1 MKQSLNLLFALLLIM
16 PAAEQ
21 AVAAEKAAAAAED
34 GVSNEE
40 LHELLGVIDDRR
52 AQAAEIKARHKG
64 ATGEEMA
71 LAIIEILQVEDAQR
85 EALDQALAV
94 LEKQQEAGV
103 ETDDLKAQL
112 VQHVSAH
119 GETLQQEIN
128 TASGLLEDIRK
139 QRESAEPEGLLALE
153 QQIAKRNALLDRLI
167 GYFLAN
173 IRRADTLGMDPAAWN
188 KFLDALL
195 LERADW
201 LRGQILLGQEQ
212 VSDSKQQLANAL
224 DDQKPP
230 VQSRLNAYA
239 ERLKG
244 LSDSLSA
251 VIGYMD
257 KRDLDTAE
265 YSQLLIQTTG
275 EITTKVLDHRVA
287 IGMFQQWLKQFREW
301 LLDNGPSII
310 VKAIV
315 ILLILLAFRML
326 GNFVGR
332 LVARGIS
339 SSKLSFSKLL
349 QDFFVSV
356 ASKAVLFLGVLIALS
371 QLGIQLGPLLAGLG
385 VAGFIIGFAL
395 QDTLSNFASGMMILI
410 YRPFDVGDLIEA
422 GGVTGKVSEMS
433 LVSTTVLTV
442 DNQKLVVPN
451 NKIWGDVIRNVTA
464 QQMRRIDM
472 TFGIGYSDDIAHAE
486 RVLTEIVQDEARVLA
501 DPAPVIRLHTLGESS
516 VDFIVRPWVRTADY
530 WEVYWD
536 ITRKVK
542 ERFDAEGISIP
553 FPQRDVH
560 LIQEAPAG

>member
-1 MKQSLNLLFALLLIM
+1 MKHLLNLMFALLLLM
-16 PAAEQ
+16 PVAAQ
-21 AVAAEKAAAAAED
+21 TVAAEEAADD
-34 GVSNEE
+34 GVSTDE
-40 LHELLGVIDDRR
+40 LQELLGVIDERR
-52 AQAAEIKARHKG
+52 DQAAKIKAQHKG
-64 ATGEEMA
+64 SEGEELA

-103 ETDDLKAQL
+103 ETVELKARL
-112 VQHVSAH
+112 VKHVSTH

-139 QRESAEPEGLLALE
+139 QRKGAEPDGLLALE

-167 GYFLAN
+167 GYYLAN
-173 IRRADTLGMDPAAWN
+173 IGRADTLGMDTAAWN
-188 KFLDALL
+188 KYLDALL

-201 LRGQILLGQEQ
+201 VRGQILLGQEQ
-212 VSDSKQQLANAL
+212 VSDSKQQLTNAL

-230 VQSRLNAYA
+230 IQARLNAYA

-244 LSDSLSA
+244 LSDSLST

-301 LLDNGPSII
+301 LVDNGPSIL

-332 LVARGIS
+332 LVARGIR

-486 RVLTEIVQDEARVLA
+486 RVLTEIVKDEARVLA

>member
-1 MKQSLNLLFALLLIM
+1 MRCARRSTSRLQSWKNSRK
-16 PAAEQ
+16 P
-21 AVAAEKAAAAAED
+21 
-34 GVSNEE
+34 
-40 LHELLGVIDDRR
+40 
-52 AQAAEIKARHKG
+52 
-64 ATGEEMA
+64 
-71 LAIIEILQVEDAQR
+71 
-85 EALDQALAV
+85 
-94 LEKQQEAGV
+94 
-103 ETDDLKAQL
+103 
-112 VQHVSAH
+112 
-119 GETLQQEIN
+119 
-128 TASGLLEDIRK
+128 ASGLLEDVRK
-139 QRESAEPEGLLALE
+139 QRDSAEPEGLLALE
-153 QQIAKRNALLDRLI
+153 QQIAKYNALLDRLI

-173 IRRADTLGMDPAAWN
+173 IGRADALGMDTAAGRN
-188 KFLDALL
+188 YLDALL
-195 LERADW
+195 QERADW

-230 VQSRLNAYA
+230 IQARLNAYA
-239 ERLKG
+239 ERLKF
-244 LSDSLSA
+244 LSDSLSD
-251 VIGYMD
+251 VVRFMD

-275 EITTKVLDHRVA
+275 EITTKVLDRRVA
-287 IGMFQQWLKQFREW
+287 ISIFQQWLKQLREW
-301 LLDNGPSII
+301 LVDNGSSII
-310 VKAIV
+310 VKVIV
-315 ILLILLAFRML
+315 VVLILLAFRML
-326 GNFVGR
+326 GNFVGK

-339 SSKLSFSKLL
+339 SSKLPFSKLL

-464 QQMRRIDM
+464 QKMRRIDM

-486 RVLTEIVQDEARVLA
+486 RVLAEIVQCEERVLA
-501 DPAPVIRLHTLGESS
+501 DPEPVIRLHTLGESS
-516 VDFIVRPWVRTADY
+516 VDFVVRPWVRTADY

-560 LIQEAPAG
+560 LIREAPAG